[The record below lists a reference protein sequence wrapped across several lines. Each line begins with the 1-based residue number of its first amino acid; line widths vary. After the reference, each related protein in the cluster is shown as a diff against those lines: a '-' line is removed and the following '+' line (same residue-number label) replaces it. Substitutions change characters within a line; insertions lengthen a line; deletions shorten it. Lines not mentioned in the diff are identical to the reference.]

1 MVGLLACR
9 SSALIYCTQDRC
21 TQRRAERHHGTLTPP
36 GAQAGEMPTDGELL
50 KAANRGELKEVR
62 DLIAAGAN
70 MEEEDSVSDG
80 AGTSVVAC
88 FVALYLV

>member
-1 MVGLLACR
+1 
-9 SSALIYCTQDRC
+9 
-21 TQRRAERHHGTLTPP
+21 
-36 GAQAGEMPTDGELL
+36 MPTDGELL

-88 FVALYLV
+88 FEALYLV